1 VVPRDVA
8 PYVVEAYVS
17 LRLQDRPGAR
27 GSSNNKTGD
36 QTVMTARQVLSI
48 LRLSQAIARLR
59 FSDYVA
65 REDVDEAMRLTHM
78 SNATLFDE
86 ESGGC
91 GGQTQGRREDVMSRV
106 FNIIRDYATPS

>member
-1 VVPRDVA
+1 VA
-8 PYVVEAYVS
+8 PYVVEADVS

-27 GSSNNKTGD
+27 GSSSNNNKTGD